1 MKGGIMKDY
10 IIRATD
16 EAGYFRFFIA
26 RTSDLANEIRN
37 IHESSATATSAM
49 GRLAT
54 MAAMMGADL
63 KGENDQV
70 TLKVNGQGPGG
81 LLVAVADSK
90 GHVRVTADRPQ
101 ADVPSNPTTN
111 KLDVGSYVG
120 RDGEIAIIKDYGLKN
135 PYSGHS
141 EIVTGEIAEDFAA
154 YFYFSEQTPTVI
166 SLGVLVDTDLSVLA
180 SGGLFVQVLPDTP
193 EEEIIKLENLVGKLK
208 PISELI
214 EDGMSP
220 EDILREYFSDLNPTI
235 LGKQE
240 VVYKCNCSRDRIE
253 QALISVPK
261 DDIREIL
268 EEDGQAEVVCHFCN
282 SKYIFDDKDLT
293 KIIND

>member
-1 MKGGIMKDY
+1 MKDY

-16 EAGYFRFFIA
+16 EMGYFRFFVA
-26 RTSDLANEIRN
+26 KTTDLANEIRN

-49 GRLAT
+49 GRLST
-54 MAAMMGADL
+54 MAVMMGADL

-70 TLKVNGQGPGG
+70 TLKVNGNGPGG

-90 GHVRVTADRPQ
+90 GHVRVTADRPEV
-101 ADVPSNPTTN
+101 DVPSNEATG
-111 KLDVGSYVG
+111 KLDVASYVG
-120 RDGEIAIIKDYGLKN
+120 REGEIAIIKDYGLKN

-141 EIVTGEIAEDFAA
+141 EIVSGEIAEDFAA
-154 YFYFSEQTPTVI
+154 YFYFSEQTPTVV
-166 SLGVLVDTDLSVLA
+166 SLGVLVDRDLSVLA

-193 EEEIIKLENLVGKLK
+193 EEEIIKLEEMIGRLK

-214 EDGMSP
+214 EENMSP
-220 EDILREYFSDLNPTI
+220 EDILNEYFSGLNLTI
-235 LGKQE
+235 LGSQD
-240 VVYKCNCSRDRIE
+240 VVYKCNCSRERIE

-261 DDIREIL
+261 EDIKEIL

-282 SKYIFDDKDLT
+282 TKYIFDDKDLT
-293 KIIND
+293 RIIND